1 MKTPERQARAYLER
15 SAGNCNVL
23 SDHVMVKFA
32 CFVIRGDLTL
42 EDFRRIGGESGDVL
56 AAKVGWMVRRM
67 ERGE

>member
-1 MKTPERQARAYLER
+1 M
-15 SAGNCNVL
+15 L

-42 EDFRRIGGESGDVL
+42 EDFRRIGEESGDVL